1 MAQKNG
7 KRKKLNKEHVIQI
20 IQEWDHKSIEDFS
33 REFEVALNSIRSM
46 VYAIRK
52 ADATKCPKK
61 PKTRRE
67 DIVREA
73 LEMISAEDMVT
84 DK

>member
-20 IQEWDHKSIEDFS
+20 IQEWDQKSIEDFS
-33 REFEVALNSIRSM
+33 REFEVAPNTIRSM

-52 ADATKCPKK
+52 ADANKCPKK